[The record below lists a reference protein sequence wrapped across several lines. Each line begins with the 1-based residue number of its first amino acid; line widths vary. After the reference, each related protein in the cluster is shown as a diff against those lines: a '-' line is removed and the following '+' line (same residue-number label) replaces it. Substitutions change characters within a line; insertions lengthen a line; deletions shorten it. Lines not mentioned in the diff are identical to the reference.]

1 MVRHERAPTSCARP
15 RWFAFPELLSLLLQN
30 SLEAI
35 TNANKKHGLRPV
47 LELYTL
53 TDGPCSTQIT
63 VTGRW
68 AGPETPYSGETGLVQ
83 IYMMPCQ
90 HLTRRRDSPHC
101 RGASCRCSRTSWL
114 RTPST
119 LASPRRCRDG
129 WVQLRKKLGDTHGGH
144 QSDSARV
151 PREESRRAQMYTET
165 HLLSL

>member
-1 MVRHERAPTSCARP
+1 MVRHECAPTSCVRP

-68 AGPETPYSGETGLVQ
+68 AGPVTPYSRKPAYCIYKGKDKLYWSHIGEINNNITWWYVNISHGGETHPTVKARAAGAPGRAGWGL
-83 IYMMPCQ
+83 PPRWPL
-90 HLTRRRDSPHC
+90 H
-101 RGASCRCSRTSWL
+101 GAAGT
-114 RTPST
+114 
-119 LASPRRCRDG
+119 
-129 WVQLRKKLGDTHGGH
+129 GDY
-144 QSDSARV
+144 S
-151 PREESRRAQMYTET
+151 
-165 HLLSL
+165 